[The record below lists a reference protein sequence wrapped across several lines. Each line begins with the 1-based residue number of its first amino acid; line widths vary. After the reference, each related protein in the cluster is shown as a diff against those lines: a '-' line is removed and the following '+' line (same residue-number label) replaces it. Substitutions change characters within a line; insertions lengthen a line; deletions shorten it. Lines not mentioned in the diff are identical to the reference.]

1 MEWDWCLCPC
11 NWPLVEATPPMKYNT
26 IILHCSATNKGQD
39 ISTETIRKW
48 HTSPPRNWSDIGYHF
63 VILND
68 GCGTVER
75 GRPIWKQGAHTRG
88 HNQTIGICY
97 IGGLVNGEPEDTMT
111 DLQECAFFELVDK
124 LRDIFGPV
132 TIHGH
137 NEFSNKACPSFNVL
151 EKWGSTFAQR
161 E

>member
-1 MEWDWCLCPC
+1 
-11 NWPLVEATPPMKYNT
+11 MKYNR

-68 GCGTVER
+68 GCATVER

-132 TIHGH
+132 SIYGH
-137 NEFSNKACPSFNVL
+137 REYSNKACPSFDVV
-151 EKWGSTFAQR
+151 EKWGSNFTQR
-161 E
+161 D